1 MTADTDLDRPGSEPD
16 DVAGG
21 GPDVADDESSD
32 DGRRG
37 PGTGLW
43 IVLVVVALVLGGA
56 IGWRVTKSQD
66 AKAPGRDSVDV
77 GFFQDM
83 VSHHN
88 QAVAMGYLYLQNGT
102 DPLLRQI
109 ATEIINYQNAEIG
122 MMNDHLAQWGQQ
134 ATEGPDAMAWMN
146 MKVPRDQMPG
156 LATNAQMDQ
165 LANARGQ
172 ELNDL
177 FTRLMI
183 LHHEGG
189 VHMAEYAA
197 AHASTETVRSWATAM
212 ADGQRGEI
220 SELNRWRV
228 QHDLPSVEMTLI
240 H

>member
-1 MTADTDLDRPGSEPD
+1 MTAPSPADTEPD
-16 DVAGG
+16 QDPGI
-21 GPDVADDESSD
+21 DDDGSD
-32 DGRRG
+32 DPRG
-37 PGTGLW
+37 PSTALW
-43 IVLVVVALVLGGA
+43 ITLVVVALVLGGA
-56 IGWRVTKSQD
+56 VGWRLTKSQD
-66 AKAPGRDSVDV
+66 AAAPGRDSVDV

-83 VSHHN
+83 ATHHN

-109 ATEIINYQNAEIG
+109 ATEVINYQNAEIG

-134 ATEGPDAMAWMN
+134 GTEGADAMAWMN
-146 MKVPRDQMPG
+146 MKVPRDEMPG
-156 LATNAQMDQ
+156 LATKAQIDQ

-177 FTRLMI
+177 FTRMMI

-220 SELNRWRV
+220 AELNRWRV
-228 QHDLPSVEMTLI
+228 QHDLPAVQMTLI
-240 H
+240 S